1 MKYIKTI
8 LGLGGG
14 REAQDVGGTC
24 ILTVDSNGR
33 NQHNIAIIL
42 QLKINLKIYC
52 SQIAHCDM
60 YKALL

>member
-14 REAQDVGGTC
+14 REAQDVGGIC

-42 QLKINLKIYC
+42 QVKINLKNHCIL
-52 SQIAHCDM
+52 IAHCDM
-60 YKALL
+60 YKHLL